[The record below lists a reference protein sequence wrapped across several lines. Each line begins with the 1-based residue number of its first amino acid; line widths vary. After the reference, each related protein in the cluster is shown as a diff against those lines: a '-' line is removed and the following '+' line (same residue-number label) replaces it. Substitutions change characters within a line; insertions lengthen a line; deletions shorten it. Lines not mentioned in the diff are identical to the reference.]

1 MEQRDCPSRRAS
13 AFALLALIALGV
25 LSVRADQSPEVA
37 RVVDGPY
44 VVQEHDGTLRALS
57 TDAANGKP
65 ARTVKVGSQIEVPA
79 VGNVPSFRVRLR
91 AAALDE
97 PSAHTTAP
105 DAPLFI
111 VADTHGEYEILV
123 ELLQKHR
130 VVDAA
135 LRWSFGKGHL
145 TLLGDVFDRG
155 PNQTEI
161 LWLIYKLEAEA
172 RQARGG
178 VHLVLGN
185 HEYMLMT
192 GDVRYLNSK
201 YERTARTLG
210 VGSYSNLFAANTVL
224 GQWLR
229 TKPAVIELNDLLC
242 LHGGISPE
250 VIERKLSLQRI
261 NSVIRS
267 ALRNE
272 IQDEP
277 AAEFLLER
285 MGPLWY
291 RGYFAQAAEW
301 PTASSTEVDDILE
314 YFDVRRIL
322 VGHTIV
328 PTITPLYDGK
338 VIAVQVYPHR
348 DEENG
353 KAVMEAL
360 RVERGRFYR
369 ARIDGSTELLQ

>member
-1 MEQRDCPSRRAS
+1 MQRRYTRRIRPFS
-13 AFALLALIALGV
+13 FATLGLIALGV
-25 LSVRADQSPEVA
+25 VSARAAQSQELA
-37 RVVDGPY
+37 TVDGPY
-44 VVQEHDGTLRALS
+44 VVQQRDGTLRALF
-57 TDAANGKP
+57 TDAANGTP
-65 ARTVKVGSQIEVPA
+65 ARTVRTGDDIDIPA
-79 VGNVPSFRVRLR
+79 VGKVPSFRVKLR
-91 AAALDE
+91 PAAADA
-97 PSAHTTAP
+97 PSAYTTTP

-130 VVDAA
+130 IIDAA
-135 LRWSFGKGHL
+135 LRWSFRKGHL
-145 TLLGDVFDRG
+145 VFLGDVFDRG

-172 RQARGG
+172 KQARGG

-201 YERTARTLG
+201 YVRTARTLG
-210 VGSYSNLFAANTVL
+210 VDSYANLFAANTVL

-229 TKPAVIELNDLLC
+229 TKPAVIKLNDLLC
-242 LHGGISPE
+242 LHGGISHE
-250 VIERKLSLQRI
+250 VIERKLSLQQI

-272 IQDEP
+272 AQDDP
-277 AAEFLLER
+277 AAEFLLEK

-291 RGYFAQAAEW
+291 RGYFAHAAEW
-301 PTASSTEVDDILE
+301 PTASPAEVNDVLE
-314 YFDVRRIL
+314 YFDISRIL

-328 PTITPLYDGK
+328 PTITALYDGK

-348 DEENG
+348 DQKNG

-369 ARIDGSTELLQ
+369 SRIDGGTEALQ